1 MAQLQSREVVAKEM
15 DLNRPISR
23 CAKFGVG
30 RGLSIILWSYCDPL
44 GEIMVA
50 PPLHGEESRTDSH
63 AVAAQLRE
71 ASRFRRS
78 AGLFASFPLVHPGLS
93 KAHDLSGAPTDIKEE
108 ITYRSPQGIHGT
120 AWSWRAE
127 ASEPKGLSG
136 NAVRAVPKEMKRR
149 VLIRNNCYLRNT
161 LR

>member
-1 MAQLQSREVVAKEM
+1 MNSDSHQVRGSGFPSSELQIRFVRTQVRCTSAMAQLQSREVVAKEM

-50 PPLHGEESRTDSH
+50 PPLHGEESRTDFQ

-93 KAHDLSGAPTDIKEE
+93 KAHDLSGA
-108 ITYRSPQGIHGT
+108 YRYQRGDNLQESAGHPWHRVELASGGI
-120 AWSWRAE
+120 
-127 ASEPKGLSG
+127 
-136 NAVRAVPKEMKRR
+136 
-149 VLIRNNCYLRNT
+149 
-161 LR
+161 